1 MGCDETGLTPPVTE
15 YGHDQGCA
23 VIGGVVVRH
32 PADGSLDG
40 GYLFGDDCSDHLW
53 VIDPAGDGR
62 REPVLVTDMGRSVSS
77 IGEAEDGSVY
87 ATSLGNG
94 ELLRIAGGS

>member
-1 MGCDETGLTPPVTE
+1 M
-15 YGHDQGCA
+15 
-23 VIGGVVVRH
+23 RH

-40 GYLFGDDCSDHLW
+40 GYLFADDCSDHLW

-62 REPVLVTDMGRSVSS
+62 HEPVLVKDMGRSVSS

-87 ATSLGNG
+87 ATSLGTG